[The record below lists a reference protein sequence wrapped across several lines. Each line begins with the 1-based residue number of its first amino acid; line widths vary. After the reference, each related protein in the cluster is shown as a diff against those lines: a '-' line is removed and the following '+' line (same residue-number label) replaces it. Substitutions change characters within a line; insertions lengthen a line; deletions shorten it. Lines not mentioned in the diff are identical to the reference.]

1 MSKVADAAT
10 TPAGEVLLT
19 VRQLAIMLQISPQT
33 LARMRRAGRLP
44 APVRRGRAVRWRLDD
59 VTRWLDG
66 GRIAA
71 ADD

>member
-1 MSKVADAAT
+1 MSNVAEAANV
-10 TPAGEVLLT
+10 PAGEVLLT
-19 VRQLAIMLQISPQT
+19 VRQLAIMLQLSPKT
-33 LARMRRAGRLP
+33 IARMRRAGRLP

-59 VTRWLDG
+59 VTRWLDA